1 MSSTQIIRLAL
12 SYRPFVRYTAALG
25 LLLTAT
31 AVNATPAT
39 DMVLERVRID
49 TFNLSSDAGAHAVLR
64 ELSGAA
70 KRVCGVG
77 NSRDLAHVV
86 HEKACYREALANAV
100 DAVRNEHLT
109 QLYRATS
116 GVG

>member
-1 MSSTQIIRLAL
+1 MSSTQIIRHAL
-12 SYRPFVRYTAALG
+12 SCRTFVRYAAALA

-31 AVNATPAT
+31 AVNATPAADT
-39 DMVLERVRID
+39 VSEHVRID
-49 TFNLSSDAGAHAVLR
+49 TFNLSSDSGAHAVLR

-77 NSRDLAHVV
+77 NSRDLAHVL
-86 HEKACYREALANAV
+86 HEKACYRETLANAV
-100 DAVRNEHLT
+100 DAVRNGRLT
-109 QLYRATS
+109 QLYRAKA

>member
-12 SYRPFVRYTAALG
+12 SYRPFVRAAALG

-39 DMVLERVRID
+39 DTVSERVRID
-49 TFNLSSDAGAHAVLR
+49 TFNLSSDAGAQAVLR
-64 ELSGAA
+64 VLSGAA

-77 NSRDLAHVV
+77 SSRDLARMVS
-86 HEKACYREALANAV
+86 EKACYRETLANAI

-109 QLYRATS
+109 QLYRAKA